1 MPRNWRI
8 QLTVMAAILANYQI
22 ATAHTFCVDNAA
34 DLQDALTSASING
47 PYANEDNIIQIVV
60 GTYGTG
66 AATMHQ
72 AFTYGSVAQHS
83 LTILGGYNAGC
94 HARTANATATVID
107 GENQTGAMA
116 LDNLHGDI
124 SVEDLTFQ
132 HGNTVNS
139 GAGLDINF
147 CSNPPCAGPQGNR
160 ISVMHSVMRNNTTTS
175 NQCGGGLVAYADAL
189 VYVAHNLIED
199 NTAGSPAGGGVCL
212 ATATG
217 ATQFYGNTVVEN
229 NAGSGANAAG
239 GLACGGPAP
248 CEIYDNI
255 FWDNSGAG
263 LLLTDPG
270 AVLLFNDFGARVG
283 QDPSIEVGDVSENP
297 QFVDLAA
304 GNVHL
309 SGASPLLGLS
319 YILLNGVDLQGNPYP
334 TGGFQD
340 IGALE
345 ETIFVDG
352 FDAQ

>member
-1 MPRNWRI
+1 MTRNRTI
-8 QLTVMAAILANYQI
+8 RLIGFIAILSSCRA
-22 ATAHTFCVDNAA
+22 AGAFTFCVDNATA
-34 DLQDALTSASING
+34 LQDALTSASING
-47 PYANEDNIIQIVV
+47 PHANEDNVIQIVV

-66 AATMHQ
+66 AATMQQ

-107 GENQTGAMA
+107 GENLTGAMV

-124 SVEDLTFQ
+124 TVEDLTFQ

-139 GAGLDINF
+139 GAGLAFNF
-147 CSNPPCAGPQGNR
+147 CSTPPCAGPQGNR
-160 ISVMHSVMRNNTTTS
+160 VSVMHSVIRNNTTTS
-175 NQCGGGLVAYADAL
+175 NQCGGGLVAYADTL
-189 VYVAHNLIED
+189 VYVAHSLIED

-229 NAGSGANAAG
+229 NAGSGTNAAG

-255 FWDNSGAG
+255 FWNNSGAG
-263 LLLTDPG
+263 LLLTGPG

-283 QDPSIEVGDVSENP
+283 QDPSVEVGDASENP

-304 GNVHL
+304 GNFHL

-319 YILLNGVDLQGNPYP
+319 YILLDGVDLEGNPYP

-340 IGALE
+340 LGALE

-352 FDAQ
+352 FEAQ